1 MYTRGR
7 TAGIV
12 LGTFVCYILGFLLLR
27 RYFFA
32 VLWRMCKIL
41 HIPYFGGYFS
51 SALFELALLI
61 FVLIMMKVTG
71 QIRVLRAPRGTFFR
85 GLFTGGFMIVM
96 AVFAI
101 ISAIISRMDSLA
113 FRGKGTILFS
123 TVLFIFTGMAE
134 EFMFRG
140 ITADV
145 VLRRG
150 FGAVR
155 GEAASGQSD
164 VQRKAAS
171 GQSDVQKEA
180 ASGQIDVQGE
190 TVSGQMDVQGE
201 IASGQSTG
209 SKENASGQ
217 RGITPGRVWEAVFI
231 SGLLFGLMHG
241 LNLLTAPTLG
251 VIVQMI
257 SAVLLGM
264 VIAAI
269 YCRSGN
275 IWVVAAIHAFNDI
288 AAGFPTLV
296 LRSDGG
302 GISGIIGSYGL
313 THLLSLIPYAVV
325 LIVIL
330 RPGKMKE
337 IAEKFAPQ

>member
-7 TAGIV
+7 AAGIV

-85 GLFTGGFMIVM
+85 GFFTGGFMIVM

-155 GEAASGQSD
+155 GENASGQSD
-164 VQRKAAS
+164 VQREAS
-171 GQSDVQKEA
+171 
-180 ASGQIDVQGE
+180 
-190 TVSGQMDVQGE
+190 
-201 IASGQSTG
+201 SGQSTG
-209 SKENASGQ
+209 SKENVSGQ
-217 RGITPGRVWEAVFI
+217 REITPGRVWEAVFV
-231 SGLLFGLMHG
+231 SGLLFGFMHG

-288 AAGFPTLV
+288 AAGFPTLI

>member
-41 HIPYFGGYFS
+41 HIPYYGGYFS

-96 AVFAI
+96 AVYAI
-101 ISAIISRMDSLA
+101 ITAVISRMDSLA

-164 VQRKAAS
+164 VQREAAS
-171 GQSDVQKEA
+171 GQSDVQREA
-180 ASGQIDVQGE
+180 
-190 TVSGQMDVQGE
+190 VSGQMDVQGE
-201 IASGQSTG
+201 IASGQSTV
-209 SKENASGQ
+209 SKENVSGQ
-217 RGITPGRVWEAVFI
+217 MEITPGRVWEAVFV

-296 LRSDGG
+296 LRRDGG

>member
-1 MYTRGR
+1 MSMYTRGR

-41 HIPYFGGYFS
+41 HIPYYGGYFS

-71 QIRVLRAPRGTFFR
+71 QIRILRAPRGTFFR
-85 GLFTGGFMIVM
+85 GLFTGGFMIAM
-96 AVFAI
+96 AVYAI
-101 ISAIISRMDSLA
+101 ITAVISRMDSLA

-164 VQRKAAS
+164 VQ
-171 GQSDVQKEA
+171 KEA
-180 ASGQIDVQGE
+180 ASGQI
-190 TVSGQMDVQGE
+190 DVQGE

-209 SKENASGQ
+209 SKENVSGQ
-217 RGITPGRVWEAVFI
+217 MEITPGRVWEAVFV

-264 VIAAI
+264 VISAI

-325 LIVIL
+325 LIVLL
-330 RPGKMKE
+330 RRSKMKE
-337 IAEKFAPQ
+337 IAAKFAPQ

>member
-150 FGAVR
+150 FGTVR
-155 GEAASGQSD
+155 GEDAA
-164 VQRKAAS
+164 
-171 GQSDVQKEA
+171 E
-180 ASGQIDVQGE
+180 
-190 TVSGQMDVQGE
+190 
-201 IASGQSTG
+201 
-209 SKENASGQ
+209 
-217 RGITPGRVWEAVFI
+217 ITPGRVWEAVFV

-325 LIVIL
+325 LIVLL
-330 RPGKMKE
+330 RRSKMKE
-337 IAEKFAPQ
+337 IAAKFAPQ

>member
-1 MYTRGR
+1 MYTRRR
-7 TAGIV
+7 TVGIV
-12 LGTFVCYILGFLLLR
+12 LGTYVCYILGFLFLR
-27 RYFFA
+27 RYFTS
-32 VLWRMCKIL
+32 VLRRICSVL
-41 HIPYFGGYFS
+41 HIPYIGGYFS
-51 SALFELALLI
+51 AGLFELSLLI
-61 FVLIMMKVTG
+61 LVLIMMKVTG
-71 QIRVLRAPRGTFFR
+71 QIRVLKAPRGTFFR
-85 GLFTGGFMIVM
+85 GLFTGGFMIAM
-96 AVFAI
+96 GLFAI
-101 ISAIISRMDSLA
+101 ISATVSRMDSLA
-113 FRGKGTILFS
+113 FQGKGTILFS
-123 TVLFIFTGMAE
+123 TVFFIFTGMAE

-155 GEAASGQSD
+155 GE
-164 VQRKAAS
+164 
-171 GQSDVQKEA
+171 
-180 ASGQIDVQGE
+180 
-190 TVSGQMDVQGE
+190 T
-201 IASGQSTG
+201 ASGQSTG
-209 SKENASGQ
+209 SKENVSGQ
-217 RGITPGRVWEAVFI
+217 MEITPGRVWEAVFV

-264 VIAAI
+264 VIAAV

-275 IWVVAAIHAFNDI
+275 IWAVAAIHAFNDI
-288 AAGFPTLV
+288 AAGFPTLI
-296 LRSDGG
+296 LRGDG

-313 THLLSLIPYAVV
+313 SHLLSLIPYAVV

>member
-155 GEAASGQSD
+155 GEAASGQ
-164 VQRKAAS
+164 
-171 GQSDVQKEA
+171 
-180 ASGQIDVQGE
+180 I
-190 TVSGQMDVQGE
+190 DVQGE

-209 SKENASGQ
+209 SKENVSGQ
-217 RGITPGRVWEAVFI
+217 MEITPGRVWEAVFV

>member
-1 MYTRGR
+1 MPMYTRGR

-155 GEAASGQSD
+155 GED
-164 VQRKAAS
+164 V
-171 GQSDVQKEA
+171 VE
-180 ASGQIDVQGE
+180 
-190 TVSGQMDVQGE
+190 
-201 IASGQSTG
+201 
-209 SKENASGQ
+209 
-217 RGITPGRVWEAVFI
+217 ITPGHVWKAVFI
-231 SGLLFGLMHG
+231 SGLLFGLIHA
-241 LNLLTAPTLG
+241 LNFLSARPEG
-251 VIVQMI
+251 VVVQML

-264 VIAAI
+264 VIAAV

-275 IWVVAAIHAFNDI
+275 IWAVAAIHAFNDI
-288 AAGFPTLV
+288 AAGFPTLI
-296 LRSDGG
+296 LRGDG

-313 THLLSLIPYAVV
+313 SHLLSLIPYAVV
-325 LIVIL
+325 LIIIL
-330 RPGKMKE
+330 RPGKIKK
-337 IAEKFAPQ
+337 IAAGFTPQ

>member
-155 GEAASGQSD
+155 GEAVA
-164 VQRKAAS
+164 
-171 GQSDVQKEA
+171 E
-180 ASGQIDVQGE
+180 
-190 TVSGQMDVQGE
+190 
-201 IASGQSTG
+201 
-209 SKENASGQ
+209 
-217 RGITPGRVWEAVFI
+217 ITPGRVWEAVFV

>member
-155 GEAASGQSD
+155 GEAASGQ
-164 VQRKAAS
+164 
-171 GQSDVQKEA
+171 
-180 ASGQIDVQGE
+180 I
-190 TVSGQMDVQGE
+190 DVQGE
-201 IASGQSTG
+201 IASGRSTG
-209 SKENASGQ
+209 SKENVSGQ
-217 RGITPGRVWEAVFI
+217 MEITPGRVWEAVFV

>member
-1 MYTRGR
+1 MPMYTRGR

-101 ISAIISRMDSLA
+101 ISAIISRLDSLA

-164 VQRKAAS
+164 VQR
-171 GQSDVQKEA
+171 EA
-180 ASGQIDVQGE
+180 ASGQI
-190 TVSGQMDVQGE
+190 DVQGE

-209 SKENASGQ
+209 SKENVCGQ
-217 RGITPGRVWEAVFI
+217 MKITPGRVWEAVFV

-325 LIVIL
+325 LIVLL
-330 RPGKMKE
+330 RRSKMKE
-337 IAEKFAPQ
+337 IAAKFAPQ

>member
-155 GEAASGQSD
+155 GED
-164 VQRKAAS
+164 VA
-171 GQSDVQKEA
+171 E
-180 ASGQIDVQGE
+180 
-190 TVSGQMDVQGE
+190 
-201 IASGQSTG
+201 
-209 SKENASGQ
+209 
-217 RGITPGRVWEAVFI
+217 ITPGRVWEAVFV

-337 IAEKFAPQ
+337 IAGKFAPQ

>member
-155 GEAASGQSD
+155 GEA
-164 VQRKAAS
+164 VS

-190 TVSGQMDVQGE
+190 F
-201 IASGQSTG
+201 ASGQSTG
-209 SKENASGQ
+209 SKENVSGQ
-217 RGITPGRVWEAVFI
+217 MEITPGRVWEAVFV

>member
-1 MYTRGR
+1 MYTRRR
-7 TAGIV
+7 TVGIV
-12 LGTFVCYILGFLLLR
+12 LGTYVCYILGFLFLHRYFYSVLR
-27 RYFFA
+27 RICS
-32 VLWRMCKIL
+32 VLR
-41 HIPYFGGYFS
+41 IPYIGGYFS
-51 SALFELALLI
+51 AGLFELSLLI
-61 FVLIMMKVTG
+61 MVLIMMKVTG
-71 QIRVLRAPRGTFFR
+71 QIRVLKAPRGTFFR
-85 GLFTGGFMIVM
+85 GLFTGGFMIAM
-96 AVFAI
+96 GLFAI
-101 ISAIISRMDSLA
+101 ISATVSRMDSLA
-113 FRGKGTILFS
+113 FQGKGTILFS
-123 TVLFIFTGMAE
+123 TVFFIFTGMAE

-150 FGAVR
+150 FSAAR
-155 GEAASGQSD
+155 GEAVSGQSD
-164 VQRKAAS
+164 VQR
-171 GQSDVQKEA
+171 EA
-180 ASGQIDVQGE
+180 
-190 TVSGQMDVQGE
+190 VSGQMDVQGE

-209 SKENASGQ
+209 SKENVSGQ
-217 RGITPGRVWEAVFI
+217 MEITPGRVWEAVFV

-325 LIVIL
+325 LIVLL
-330 RPGKMKE
+330 RRSKMKE
-337 IAEKFAPQ
+337 IAAKFAPQ

>member
-32 VLWRMCKIL
+32 VLWRMCRIL

-51 SALFELALLI
+51 SALFELSLLI

-71 QIRVLRAPRGTFFR
+71 QLRVLKAPRGTFFR
-85 GLFTGGFMIVM
+85 GLFTGGFMIAM
-96 AVFAI
+96 AVFSI

-113 FRGKGTILFS
+113 FQGKGTIFFS

-150 FGAVR
+150 FAAAG
-155 GEAASGQSD
+155 GEAASGQSA
-164 VQRKAAS
+164 VP
-171 GQSDVQKEA
+171 GEA
-180 ASGQIDVQGE
+180 ASGQNVVPGE
-190 TVSGQMDVQGE
+190 A
-201 IASGQSTG
+201 ASGQ
-209 SKENASGQ
+209 NAVPGEAASVQ
-217 RGITPGRVWEAVFI
+217 TDIMPGRIWTSVLV

-241 LNLLTAPTLG
+241 LNFLSAPTLG
-251 VIVQMI
+251 VVVQMI
-257 SAVLLGM
+257 SAAFIGM

-275 IWVVAAIHAFNDI
+275 IWVVAAIHAFNDV
-288 AAGFPTLV
+288 AAGFPRLV
-296 LRSDGG
+296 LRSEGG
-302 GISGIIGSYGL
+302 VSGIIGSYGL

-325 LIVIL
+325 LLVIL

-337 IAEKFAPQ
+337 IAAGFAPQ

>member
-164 VQRKAAS
+164 VQ
-171 GQSDVQKEA
+171 KEA

-190 TVSGQMDVQGE
+190 T
-201 IASGQSTG
+201 ASGQSTG

>member
-12 LGTFVCYILGFLLLR
+12 LGSFVCYILGFLLLR
-27 RYFFA
+27 RYYYA
-32 VLWRMCKIL
+32 VLWRMSRNL
-41 HIPYFGGYFS
+41 HIPYIGGYFS
-51 SALFELALLI
+51 SALFELAMLL

-150 FGAVR
+150 FGAV
-155 GEAASGQSD
+155 
-164 VQRKAAS
+164 
-171 GQSDVQKEA
+171 
-180 ASGQIDVQGE
+180 
-190 TVSGQMDVQGE
+190 QGE

-209 SKENASGQ
+209 SKENVSGQ
-217 RGITPGRVWEAVFI
+217 REITPGRVWEAVFV

-337 IAEKFAPQ
+337 IAGKFAPQ

>member
-41 HIPYFGGYFS
+41 HIPYYGGYFS

-150 FGAVR
+150 FGGVR
-155 GEAASGQSD
+155 GE
-164 VQRKAAS
+164 AAS

-190 TVSGQMDVQGE
+190 

-209 SKENASGQ
+209 SKENVSGQ
-217 RGITPGRVWEAVFI
+217 REITPGRVWEAVFV

-264 VIAAI
+264 VISAI

-325 LIVIL
+325 LIVLL
-330 RPGKMKE
+330 RRSKMKE
-337 IAEKFAPQ
+337 IAAKFAPQ

>member
-51 SALFELALLI
+51 SALFEMALLI

-155 GEAASGQSD
+155 GEAVA
-164 VQRKAAS
+164 
-171 GQSDVQKEA
+171 E
-180 ASGQIDVQGE
+180 
-190 TVSGQMDVQGE
+190 
-201 IASGQSTG
+201 
-209 SKENASGQ
+209 
-217 RGITPGRVWEAVFI
+217 ITPGRVWEAVFV

-337 IAEKFAPQ
+337 IAAKFAPQ

>member
-155 GEAASGQSD
+155 GEA
-164 VQRKAAS
+164 
-171 GQSDVQKEA
+171 
-180 ASGQIDVQGE
+180 
-190 TVSGQMDVQGE
+190 VSGGRARLGRRRRLHRHRRD
-201 IASGQSTG
+201 TG
-209 SKENASGQ
+209 S
-217 RGITPGRVWEAVFI
+217 P
-231 SGLLFGLMHG
+231 
-241 LNLLTAPTLG
+241 
-251 VIVQMI
+251 
-257 SAVLLGM
+257 
-264 VIAAI
+264 
-269 YCRSGN
+269 
-275 IWVVAAIHAFNDI
+275 
-288 AAGFPTLV
+288 AAG
-296 LRSDGG
+296 
-302 GISGIIGSYGL
+302 
-313 THLLSLIPYAVV
+313 
-325 LIVIL
+325 
-330 RPGKMKE
+330 
-337 IAEKFAPQ
+337 

>member
-41 HIPYFGGYFS
+41 HIPYIGGYFS

-71 QIRVLRAPRGTFFR
+71 QIRILKAPRGTFYR
-85 GLFTGGFMIVM
+85 GLFTGGFMIAM

-123 TVLFIFTGMAE
+123 TALFIFTGMAE

-155 GEAASGQSD
+155 REDTA
-164 VQRKAAS
+164 
-171 GQSDVQKEA
+171 E
-180 ASGQIDVQGE
+180 
-190 TVSGQMDVQGE
+190 
-201 IASGQSTG
+201 
-209 SKENASGQ
+209 
-217 RGITPGRVWEAVFI
+217 ITPGRVWRAVFI
-231 SGLLFGLMHG
+231 SGSLFGLMHA
-241 LNLLTAPTLG
+241 LNFLSARSEG

-257 SAVLLGM
+257 SAVLPGM
-264 VIAAI
+264 VLAAI
-269 YCRSGN
+269 YFRSGN
-275 IWVVAAIHAFNDI
+275 IWVVAVIHAFNDF

-296 LRSDGG
+296 LRRDG

-313 THLLSLIPYAVV
+313 SHLLSLIPYLVV
-325 LIVIL
+325 LLVLL
-330 RPGKMKE
+330 RRSKMKE

>member
-155 GEAASGQSD
+155 GEAVA
-164 VQRKAAS
+164 
-171 GQSDVQKEA
+171 E
-180 ASGQIDVQGE
+180 
-190 TVSGQMDVQGE
+190 
-201 IASGQSTG
+201 
-209 SKENASGQ
+209 
-217 RGITPGRVWEAVFI
+217 ITPGRVWEAVFI

-337 IAEKFAPQ
+337 IAGKFAPQ

>member
-1 MYTRGR
+1 MPMYTRGR

-101 ISAIISRMDSLA
+101 ISAIISQMDSLA

-155 GEAASGQSD
+155 GED
-164 VQRKAAS
+164 VA
-171 GQSDVQKEA
+171 E
-180 ASGQIDVQGE
+180 
-190 TVSGQMDVQGE
+190 
-201 IASGQSTG
+201 
-209 SKENASGQ
+209 
-217 RGITPGRVWEAVFI
+217 ITPGRVWEAVFV

>member
-71 QIRVLRAPRGTFFR
+71 QIRVLGAPRGTFFR

-164 VQRKAAS
+164 VQ
-171 GQSDVQKEA
+171 KEA
-180 ASGQIDVQGE
+180 ASGQI
-190 TVSGQMDVQGE
+190 DVQGE

>member
-1 MYTRGR
+1 MYTRRR
-7 TAGIV
+7 TVGIV
-12 LGTFVCYILGFLLLR
+12 LGTYVCYILGFLFLHRYFYSVLR
-27 RYFFA
+27 RICS
-32 VLWRMCKIL
+32 VLR
-41 HIPYFGGYFS
+41 IPYIGGYFS
-51 SALFELALLI
+51 AGLFELSLLI
-61 FVLIMMKVTG
+61 LVLIMMKVTG
-71 QIRVLRAPRGTFFR
+71 QIRVLKAPWGTFFR
-85 GLFTGGFMIVM
+85 GLFTGGFMIAM
-96 AVFAI
+96 GLFAI
-101 ISAIISRMDSLA
+101 ISATVSRMDSLA
-113 FRGKGTILFS
+113 FQGKGTILFS
-123 TVLFIFTGMAE
+123 TVFFIFTGMAE

-155 GEAASGQSD
+155 GED
-164 VQRKAAS
+164 V
-171 GQSDVQKEA
+171 VE
-180 ASGQIDVQGE
+180 
-190 TVSGQMDVQGE
+190 
-201 IASGQSTG
+201 
-209 SKENASGQ
+209 
-217 RGITPGRVWEAVFI
+217 ITPGHVWKAVFI
-231 SGLLFGLMHG
+231 SGLLFGLMHA
-241 LNLLTAPTLG
+241 LNFLSARPEG
-251 VIVQMI
+251 VVVQML

-264 VIAAI
+264 VIAAV

-275 IWVVAAIHAFNDI
+275 IWAVAAIHAFNDI

>member
-140 ITADV
+140 IMADV

-150 FGAVR
+150 FGEVR
-155 GEAASGQSD
+155 GVDAA
-164 VQRKAAS
+164 
-171 GQSDVQKEA
+171 E
-180 ASGQIDVQGE
+180 
-190 TVSGQMDVQGE
+190 
-201 IASGQSTG
+201 
-209 SKENASGQ
+209 
-217 RGITPGRVWEAVFI
+217 ITPGRVWRAVLI
-231 SGLLFGLMHG
+231 SGILFGLMHA
-241 LNLLTAPTLG
+241 LNFLSARSAG

-257 SAVLLGM
+257 SAVLPGM
-264 VIAAI
+264 VLAAI
-269 YCRSGN
+269 YFRSGN
-275 IWVVAAIHAFNDI
+275 IWVVAVIHAFNDF

-296 LRSDGG
+296 LRRDG

-313 THLLSLIPYAVV
+313 SHLLSLIPYLVV
-325 LIVIL
+325 LLVLL
-330 RPGKMKE
+330 RRSKMKE

>member
-1 MYTRGR
+1 MPMYTRGR

-51 SALFELALLI
+51 SALFEMALLI

-71 QIRVLRAPRGTFFR
+71 QIRILRAPRGTFFR

-155 GEAASGQSD
+155 REDAA
-164 VQRKAAS
+164 
-171 GQSDVQKEA
+171 E
-180 ASGQIDVQGE
+180 
-190 TVSGQMDVQGE
+190 
-201 IASGQSTG
+201 
-209 SKENASGQ
+209 
-217 RGITPGRVWEAVFI
+217 ITPGRVWEAVFV

>member
-1 MYTRGR
+1 MPMYTRGR

-71 QIRVLRAPRGTFFR
+71 QIRVLRAPWGTFFR

-164 VQRKAAS
+164 VQREAAS
-171 GQSDVQKEA
+171 GQSDVQREA
-180 ASGQIDVQGE
+180 VSGQI
-190 TVSGQMDVQGE
+190 DVQGE

-209 SKENASGQ
+209 SKENVCGQ
-217 RGITPGRVWEAVFI
+217 MKITPGRVWEAVFV

-313 THLLSLIPYAVV
+313 THLFSLIPYAVV

>member
-1 MYTRGR
+1 MSMYTRGR

-150 FGAVR
+150 FGAV
-155 GEAASGQSD
+155 
-164 VQRKAAS
+164 
-171 GQSDVQKEA
+171 
-180 ASGQIDVQGE
+180 
-190 TVSGQMDVQGE
+190 QGE

-217 RGITPGRVWEAVFI
+217 MEITPGRVWEAVFI

-313 THLLSLIPYAVV
+313 THLLSLIPYAVA

>member
-12 LGTFVCYILGFLLLR
+12 LGTFACYILGFLLLR
-27 RYFFA
+27 RYFYA
-32 VLWRMCKIL
+32 LLWRMCKIL
-41 HIPYFGGYFS
+41 HIPYLGGYFS

-85 GLFTGGFMIVM
+85 GLFTGGFMIAM
-96 AVFAI
+96 ALYTI
-101 ISAIISRMDSLA
+101 ITAVISRMDSLA
-113 FRGKGTILFS
+113 FQGKGTILFS

-150 FGAVR
+150 FGTVR
-155 GEAASGQSD
+155 G
-164 VQRKAAS
+164 
-171 GQSDVQKEA
+171 EA
-180 ASGQIDVQGE
+180 ASGQIDVQRE
-190 TVSGQMDVQGE
+190 DV
-201 IASGQSTG
+201 SGQSTG
-209 SKENASGQ
+209 SKENVSGQ
-217 RGITPGRVWEAVFI
+217 MEITPGHVWRAVFL

-241 LNLLTAPTLG
+241 LNFLTAPTLG

-257 SAVLLGM
+257 SAFLLGM

-275 IWVVAAIHAFNDI
+275 IWVVAAIHALNDI

-296 LRSDGG
+296 LRRDG
-302 GISGIIGSYGL
+302 GISGIIGSYSL

-325 LIVIL
+325 LLVLL
-330 RPGKMKE
+330 RRSKIKE